1 MTDLLRRISLRRRVS
16 LAIWIVVVVLCTAV
30 LGFALR

>member
-1 MTDLLRRISLRRRVS
+1 MTDLLRRVSLRRRVS
-16 LAIWIVVVVLCTAV
+16 LAIWIVVVVLCAAI